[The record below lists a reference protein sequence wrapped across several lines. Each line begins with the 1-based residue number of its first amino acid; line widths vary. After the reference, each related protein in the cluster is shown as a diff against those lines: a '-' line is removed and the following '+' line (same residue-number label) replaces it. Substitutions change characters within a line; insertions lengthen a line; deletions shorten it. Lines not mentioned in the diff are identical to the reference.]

1 MFVVL
6 RKRDV
11 GLVIGEISSS
21 VWVEDFT
28 RALFSREFWRAAK
41 RFYRHK
47 GRLSEL

>member
-1 MFVVL
+1 MMILLSYDKALRGTRVFVVL

-28 RALFSREFWRAAK
+28 VW
-41 RFYRHK
+41 
-47 GRLSEL
+47 